1 MCIDMPQA
9 ACGMPRPK
17 NRNVATATPLGE
29 DEWNSTT
36 VAPVRR
42 NSLCGTYR
50 GLDVPVGWGRVY
62 EKGAFPV
69 ETKGD

>member
-9 ACGMPRPK
+9 ACGMPEPK
-17 NRNVATATPLGE
+17 NRNVPPHTPLGE

-42 NSLCGTYR
+42 CSLGGAYR

-62 EKGAFPV
+62 GKGGGFP
-69 ETKGD
+69 